1 MTTPIEER
9 LRAHLADVAARDRL
23 PGSDTSTAF
32 TAFTAF
38 QQSRDEAGTVPR
50 RWSDHAWPVRPAMI
64 AAAVLVVCLVVGL
77 LAVNRDGDAV
87 RTGPGTDPTNPQPTT
102 PTTVPDASGG
112 PTATPPATAG
122 SSTTAAPPPESTTSV
137 VVGPSGP
144 LGWWDGSSWRAPDSG
159 DLPVSG
165 DEEYTIVGLD
175 PEVTTG
181 TGGWGDGCGI
191 SEPPGSVVE
200 VALPQDDD
208 WRTPT
213 PMAVTGVENPR
224 PRPVRR
230 LATSNEVYQAA
241 AAEVLAGLGID
252 DAEPEV
258 VQAIAA
264 DLDGDGTD
272 EVVVV
277 VEQARDTADN
287 YGGAGDYSVAFV
299 RQVVDGA
306 VTTATFQVSLGRD
319 TPELVPPRDMDV
331 VRVAA
336 IADFNGDGRME
347 IGTELHFWEGSTMAV
362 HELAADGAIRK
373 VLNSTC

>member
-23 PGSDTSTAF
+23 PGPDTSTAF
-32 TAFTAF
+32 TASK
-38 QQSRDEAGTVPR
+38 QSRDEADTVPR
-50 RWSDHAWPVRPAMI
+50 RRVDHMWPLRPSMI
-64 AAAVLVVCLVVGL
+64 AAAVLAVCLAVGL

-102 PTTVPDASGG
+102 PTTVPDSSDG
-112 PTATPPATAG
+112 PTTTPPATAG
-122 SSTTAAPPPESTTSV
+122 SSTTTPASPVSTTSV

-159 DLPVSG
+159 KPPVSG
-165 DEEYTIVGLD
+165 DEEYTVVGLD
-175 PEVTTG
+175 PEVTTAI
-181 TGGWGDGCGI
+181 GGWGDGCGI
-191 SEPPGSVVE
+191 SEPSASIVE
-200 VALPQDDD
+200 VALPQDED

-213 PMAVTGVENPR
+213 PMAVTGVDNPR

-230 LATSNEVYQAA
+230 LSTSSAVYRDAA
-241 AAEVLAGLGID
+241 AQVLTGLGID
-252 DAEPEV
+252 DAEPEI

-277 VEQARDTADN
+277 VEQALDTPDN

-299 RQVVDGA
+299 RQVVDGS
-306 VTTATFQVSLGRD
+306 VTTTTFQVSLGRD
-319 TPELVPPRDMDV
+319 TPELVPPQDMDV

-362 HELAADGAIRK
+362 HELAADGTIHK